1 MKGII
6 LAGGSGTRLHPMTLG
21 VSKQMLP
28 VYDRPMIYFPLA
40 TLMQARIREVLVIS
54 TPDDLPIFQR
64 LLGDGTRWGIA
75 LSYAEQA
82 RPEGLAQ
89 AFHIGAA
96 FVAGGPS
103 ALILGDNIFHGG
115 GLTTLMQQ
123 ARARPTGASVF
134 GYRVADPERFGVVEF
149 DEAGRAL
156 SIEEKPKQPRSHWA
170 VTGLYFYDEQ
180 VVDIAADVRPSPRGE
195 LEITDVNRTYL
206 ERGELHVARM
216 GRGMA
221 WLDSGTPDSLIEAS
235 SYVRAL
241 ENRQGERICCP
252 EVIAFENGWISA
264 DDLAALGRELGKSG
278 YGQYLMRVAEEN
290 LSPFLAEAP
299 YNQSRG

>member
-40 TLMQARIREVLVIS
+40 TLMQAEIREVLIIS
-54 TPDDLPIFQR
+54 TPTDLPMFQR
-64 LLGDGTRWGIA
+64 LLGDGGRWG
-75 LSYAEQA
+75 LSLFYAEQP

-89 AFHIGAA
+89 AYHIGAP
-96 FVAGGPS
+96 FVRGGPS
-103 ALILGDNIFHGG
+103 ALILGDNIFHGT
-115 GLTTLMQQ
+115 GLSALMRQ
-123 ARARPTGASVF
+123 ARERPRGASVF
-134 GYRVADPERFGVVEF
+134 GYRVADPERFGVVDF
-149 DEAGRAL
+149 DEHGRAL
-156 SIEEKPKQPRSHWA
+156 SIEEKPTSPKSHWA

-180 VVDIAADVRPSPRGE
+180 VVDIAADVKPSARGE
-195 LEITDVNRTYL
+195 LEITDVNRVYL
-206 ERGELHVARM
+206 EKGELNVARM

-221 WLDSGTPDSLIEAS
+221 WLDSGTPDSLIEAA

-241 ENRQGERICCP
+241 ENRQGERISCP

-278 YGQYLMRVAEEN
+278 YGQYLQRVAEE
-290 LSPFLAEAP
+290 SAERAT
-299 YNQSRG
+299 GAA